1 MLMKVNPN
9 MQKHFTSLILLLSF
23 ASLGLLHATVTM
35 MIDSDSRASVPLI
48 IFIITAPVTVFLY
61 FGGKILGNRFNIGT
75 VFCSNLHF
83 FLIAVS
89 CLMLTILPTSIAYNQ
104 ALKEWGI
111 DALCAVGLAGCAT
124 FIASRFISHI
134 VDDGL

>member
-1 MLMKVNPN
+1 MKVKPN
-9 MQKHFTSLILLLSF
+9 MQKHFPSLILLLSF

-35 MIDSDSRASVPLI
+35 MIDSDSRASVPLV
-48 IFIITAPVTVFLY
+48 IFLITGPVTVFLY
-61 FGGKILGNRFNIGT
+61 FGGKILGTRFNIGT
-75 VFCSNLHF
+75 AFGSNLQF
-83 FLIAVS
+83 FLISAS

-111 DALCAVGLAGCAT
+111 DALCAVGLAGFAT

>member
-1 MLMKVNPN
+1 M
-9 MQKHFTSLILLLSF
+9 
-23 ASLGLLHATVTM
+23 TVTM

-48 IFIITAPVTVFLY
+48 IFLITAPVTVFLY

-75 VFCSNLHF
+75 VFGSNLQF
-83 FLIAVS
+83 FLISAS

-111 DALCAVGLAGCAT
+111 DALCAVGLAGFAT

>member
-1 MLMKVNPN
+1 MLMKVIPN
-9 MQKHFTSLILLLSF
+9 MQKNFTSLILLLSF

-35 MIDSDSRASVPLI
+35 MIDSDSRASVPLV
-48 IFIITAPVTVFLY
+48 IFLITGPVTVFLY
-61 FGGKILGNRFNIGT
+61 FGGKILGTRFNIGT
-75 VFCSNLHF
+75 AFGSNLQF
-83 FLIAVS
+83 FLISAS

-111 DALCAVGLAGCAT
+111 DVLCAVGLAGCAT

>member
-1 MLMKVNPN
+1 MLMKVIPN
-9 MQKHFTSLILLLSF
+9 MQKNFTSLILLLSF

-35 MIDSDSRASVPLI
+35 MIDSDSRASVPLV
-48 IFIITAPVTVFLY
+48 IFLITGPVTVFLY
-61 FGGKILGNRFNIGT
+61 FGGKILGTRFNIGT
-75 VFCSNLHF
+75 AFGSNLQF
-83 FLIAVS
+83 FLIAAS

>member
-1 MLMKVNPN
+1 MKVITN
-9 MQKHFTSLILLLSF
+9 MQKNFTSLILLLSF

-61 FGGKILGNRFNIGT
+61 FGGKILGTRFNIGT
-75 VFCSNLHF
+75 AFGSNLHF
-83 FLIAVS
+83 FLISAS

-111 DALCAVGLAGCAT
+111 DALCVVGLAGCAT

>member
-1 MLMKVNPN
+1 MKVKTN
-9 MQKHFTSLILLLSF
+9 MQKHFTTLILLISF

-35 MIDSDSRASVPLI
+35 MIDSDSRASVPLV
-48 IFIITAPVTVFLY
+48 IFLITGPVTVFLY
-61 FGGKILGNRFNIGT
+61 FGGKILGTRFNIGT
-75 VFCSNLHF
+75 AFGSNLQF
-83 FLIAVS
+83 FLISAS

-111 DALCAVGLAGCAT
+111 DALCAVGLAGFAT

>member
-1 MLMKVNPN
+1 MKVKTN

-35 MIDSDSRASVPLI
+35 MIDSDSRASVPLV
-48 IFIITAPVTVFLY
+48 IFLITGPVTVFLY
-61 FGGKILGNRFNIGT
+61 FGGKILGTRFNIGT
-75 VFCSNLHF
+75 AFGSNLQF
-83 FLIAVS
+83 FLISAS
-89 CLMLTILPTSIAYNQ
+89 WLKPTILPPSIAYNQ

-111 DALCAVGLAGCAT
+111 DALCAVGLAGFAT